1 MMSDFNHHHV
11 SRQRGATFCNQRIR
25 TQKELPSRDAFE
37 HFHFFQVQREG
48 KGEQTKKNKKT
59 RAPTRWEFVPK
70 SRKISPIS
78 NGRRDQRRENPTE
91 MQYLHPN
98 RSEICITNYPI
109 STLILFLQ
117 QSYWEDD
124 REIHTRTG
132 KKWIELCFEV
142 ARADPGDENSEYI
155 GKKESISSWC
165 SQKNEMLFWQA
176 FHQLSFSLYIH
187 MREREKENDSTLLE
201 MEGEGLGWNTRISN
215 AG

>member
-1 MMSDFNHHHV
+1 MMNNFNHYQV
-11 SRQRGATFCNQRIR
+11 NSRKIPHFR
-25 TQKELPSRDAFE
+25 TSGSELKRNFPQETHLSISTSSRF
-37 HFHFFQVQREG
+37 RERERV
-48 KGEQTKKNKKT
+48 KKTKKET

-70 SRKISPIS
+70 SKKNSPIS
-78 NGRRDQRRENPTE
+78 NERRDQRRENPTE

-109 STLILFLQ
+109 STLILFLL

-132 KKWIELCFEV
+132 KRWIELCFEI

-165 SQKNEMLFWQA
+165 SQKNEMLFWQNPTPSINSV
-176 FHQLSFSLYIH
+176 FLSLHPYE
-187 MREREKENDSTLLE
+187 RERE
-201 MEGEGLGWNTRISN
+201 GEW
-215 AG
+215 